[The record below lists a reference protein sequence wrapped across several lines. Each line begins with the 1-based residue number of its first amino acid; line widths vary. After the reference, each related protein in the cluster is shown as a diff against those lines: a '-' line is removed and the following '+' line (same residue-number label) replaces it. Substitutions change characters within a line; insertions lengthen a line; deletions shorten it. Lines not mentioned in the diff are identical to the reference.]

1 MISQDAIGLI
11 AARAISARAM
21 TENVPSPCVAL
32 CRMDAQGYLCEG
44 CLRSLDEIRL
54 WSSASDAQKKVVWSQ
69 IEQRIAQ
76 LAPTGGSAA
85 P

>member
-1 MISQDAIGLI
+1 MITQNAIKLI
-11 AARAISARAM
+11 ASRAVLARAT
-21 TENVPSPCVAL
+21 TENVPSPCVAV
-32 CRMDAQGYLCEG
+32 CRMNAQGYLCEG

>member
-1 MISQDAIGLI
+1 
-11 AARAISARAM
+11 
-21 TENVPSPCVAL
+21 
-32 CRMDAQGYLCEG
+32 MDAQGYLCEG